1 MADRHRQRARLAQ
14 VGAQGPP
21 TRRSARLAT
30 AAARARG
37 SLLCTTWTKPQP
49 NLRATKPN
57 SVQFLMSKRVQFRM
71 SVDTAQIPS
80 RQALVTPHL
89 GDPLAGAVTR
99 PARSTSFASRFLF
112 DASSF
117 LRSAF
122 LRSAGPSR
130 LVQVGSPCP
139 PDRPPAPP
147 GRAQR
152 ASAVDRPRTSRKLRL
167 NTW

>member
-57 SVQFLMSKRVQFRM
+57 PVQFLMSKRVQFRM
-71 SVDTAQIPS
+71 SVDKA
-80 RQALVTPHL
+80 
-89 GDPLAGAVTR
+89 DDAVTR
-99 PARSTSFASRFLF
+99 GI
-112 DASSF
+112 SSS
-117 LRSAF
+117 LQQSVSVIPSAW
-122 LRSAGPSR
+122 GKT
-130 LVQVGSPCP
+130 
-139 PDRPPAPP
+139 
-147 GRAQR
+147 AQFVR
-152 ASAVDRPRTSRKLRL
+152 HDLA
-167 NTW
+167 